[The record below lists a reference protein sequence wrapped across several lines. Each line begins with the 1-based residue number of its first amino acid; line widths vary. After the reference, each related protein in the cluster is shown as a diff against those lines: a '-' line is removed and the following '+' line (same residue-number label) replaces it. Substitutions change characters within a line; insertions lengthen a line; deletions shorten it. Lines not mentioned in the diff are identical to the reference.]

1 MEKIPTHKVVAVDID
16 GVIIDSM
23 QGEFRPEKYSPA
35 DTARFPTMK
44 GCVRVMTRLYK
55 AGYTLILYTSRTNTD
70 WIHNMG
76 NGSPEEIKKQI
87 EFDMKFRGFPFSF
100 VSIYKPIADIYI
112 DDRGWHFR
120 DWSQMEKDL
129 EMLGYFDE
137 EDTTH

>member
-44 GCVRVMTRLYK
+44 GCVRVMTR
-55 AGYTLILYTSRTNTD
+55 
-70 WIHNMG
+70 